1 MCSENQNQSSVDFSV
16 LLISPLIFIT
26 FILISLSLTWVR
38 SIDHWL
44 WNLPS
49 FLIFTLRA
57 IMYVYPLKHFF
68 VSHKSWYVVFLLSLS
83 SLHFLNFL
91 FLLNLCVCVWGGG
104 NLWVFK
110 SMLPNFQTFGSFF
123 SHYYCHFIN

>member
-1 MCSENQNQSSVDFSV
+1 MCSENQNQSSVDFSI

-38 SIDHWL
+38 SIDYWL

-49 FLIFTLRA
+49 FLIFTLKA

-68 VSHKSWYVVFLLSLS
+68 VSHKSWYVVFLLSLC

-91 FLLNLCVCVWGGG
+91 FLLNLCVCGAGG

-110 SMLPNFQTFGSFF
+110 SMLPNFQTFGNFF
-123 SHYYCHFIN
+123 SYHCCHFIN